1 MDKFQTQIS
10 LRKSLLEATMK
21 NSKLIAAVAV
31 SAMLGIG
38 AASAADL
45 AVKAMPYAAPAPA
58 FSWTGCYVGAHAGA
72 GVLLDQGFQSSQSI
86 QIVSVTQNA
95 DRHGVGG
102 LAGGQI
108 GCNYQTGRLVFGI
121 EGEGFWSGM
130 TVTQDQFE
138 LNTLVGSASIKNKWD
153 YDVAGRFGIAFDRA
167 LVYGKAG
174 WVFGGF
180 DWNFADRSGSDY
192 RNQAS
197 ATLDGLLIGLGL
209 EYAFTNN
216 WTAKFEY
223 DYLGFNAKN
232 VHFTE
237 SCSCVL
243 IVGGFTQN
251 VSADKHIFKVGLNY
265 LFNAAAPVIAKY

>member
-1 MDKFQTQIS
+1 
-10 LRKSLLEATMK
+10 MK
-21 NSKLIAAVAV
+21 NSKLILSAAVVGAV
-31 SAMLGIG
+31 LGIG

-45 AVKAMPYAAPAPA
+45 PMKATPYAAPAPI
-58 FSWTGCYVGAHAGA
+58 FSWTGCYVGVHAGA
-72 GVLLDQGFQSSQSI
+72 GVLLDQGYQSSS
-86 QIVSVTQNA
+86 VSMVTLQPF

-121 EGEGFWSGM
+121 EGDGFWSGM
-130 TVTQDQFE
+130 KVTQDSFGGI
-138 LNTLVGSASIKNKWD
+138 NGSTLEGTATIKNNWD
-153 YDVAGRFGIAFDRA
+153 FDVAGRFGVAFDHA

-180 DWNFADRSGSDY
+180 DWNYADALPGTY

-223 DYLGFNAKN
+223 DYLGFGAKN
-232 VHFTE
+232 VKFTE
-237 SCSCVL
+237 SCSCAL
-243 IVGGFTQN
+243 IAGGFTQN
-251 VSADKHIFKVGLNY
+251 VSADKHIFKVGINY
-265 LFNAAAPVIAKY
+265 LFNAAAPLVARY

>member
-1 MDKFQTQIS
+1 
-10 LRKSLLEATMK
+10 MK
-21 NSKLIAAVAV
+21 NSKLILSAAVAV

-45 AVKAMPYAAPAPA
+45 AVKAMPYAAPHRSLAGPVAMSA
-58 FSWTGCYVGAHAGA
+58 FTLALACCLIRVSTTGVGIACRC
-72 GVLLDQGFQSSQSI
+72 L
-86 QIVSVTQNA
+86 A

-108 GCNYQTGRLVFGI
+108 GCNYQTGMLVLGI

-130 TVTQDQFE
+130 KITQDQFGFGING
-138 LNTLVGSASIKNKWD
+138 NTLVSSASIKNKWD

-174 WVFGGF
+174 WVAGGF
-180 DWNFADRSGSDY
+180 DWNAWATLGTFAGLS
-192 RNQAS
+192 NQGS
-197 ATLDGLLIGLGL
+197 ATLEGLLIGLGL

-232 VHFTE
+232 VSFTAICAFCTFNPT
-237 SCSCVL
+237 ST
-243 IVGGFTQN
+243 FTQN

-265 LFNAAAPVIAKY
+265 KFGWGKGPVVANY